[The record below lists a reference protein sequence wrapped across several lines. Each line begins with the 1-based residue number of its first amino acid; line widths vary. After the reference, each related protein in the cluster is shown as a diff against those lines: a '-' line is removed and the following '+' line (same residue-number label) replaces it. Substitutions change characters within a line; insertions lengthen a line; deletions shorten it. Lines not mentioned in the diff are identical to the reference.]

1 MEGVVDPL
9 TRELLTGI
17 GGIGQCVTEFVRVT
31 DKLLP
36 KKVFYRFAPE
46 LKHEGALQGCTL
58 HGVPTFVQLLGSNP
72 EMLAANAARAAE
84 LGALGVDLNFGCPA
98 KTVNRHRGGA
108 CLLQWPDELH
118 TIVSAV
124 RAAVPENIPV
134 TAKMRL
140 GFEDKALA
148 IENAQALEAGG
159 AAWVTVHARTKLEAY
174 KPPAHWEWL
183 ARVNQA
189 LTVPVVANGE
199 IWSVEDW
206 QRCREVSG
214 CEHFMF
220 GRGAIAKPDL
230 PLQVMRAWN
239 EESYQPMNWGQALAV
254 LRNYFDTSLPLVT
267 HQRQAVS
274 RLKQWTKQLPRN
286 YEQAD
291 ALFAEMRRLREPEQV
306 LVLLEK
312 YQLEATLSAAA

>member
-1 MEGVVDPL
+1 MDPL

-31 DKLLP
+31 DQLLP
-36 KKVFYRFAPE
+36 PKVLYRFAPE
-46 LKHEGALQGCTL
+46 LRHEGALQGHTK

-72 EMLAANAARAAE
+72 EMLAANALRAAE
-84 LGALGVDLNFGCPA
+84 MGAPGIDLNFGCPA

-118 TIVSAV
+118 TIVKAV
-124 RAAVPENIPV
+124 RVAVPANIPV

-140 GFEDKALA
+140 GYADKDLA
-148 IENAQALEAGG
+148 IENALALEAAG

-183 ARVNQA
+183 ARVNDA
-189 LTVPVVANGE
+189 LTVPLVANGE
-199 IWSVEDW
+199 IWNVADW
-206 QRCREVSG
+206 RRCKEISG

-220 GRGAIAKPDL
+220 GRGAIAQPDL
-230 PLQVMRAWN
+230 PLQVMRAWQQ
-239 EESYQPMNWGQALAV
+239 EAYDAMSWADALAL
-254 LRNYFDTSLPLVT
+254 LRNYFSTSLPQVT
-267 HQRQAVS
+267 HPRQAVS

-286 YEQAD
+286 YVEAD
-291 ALFAEMRRLREPEQV
+291 ELFAEMRRLREPEQV
-306 LVLLEK
+306 LVLLDK
-312 YQLEATLSAAA
+312 YQFQSQLAAAV